1 MVGKGIS
8 SGICCTRNFMENFN
22 EDSDEKYFLEPDFWY
37 HKKLHELH
45 NDLIFLSERI
55 KIKKV

>member
-45 NDLIFLSERI
+45 NDLIFLS
-55 KIKKV
+55 